1 MESQVYTKIM
11 NTKDEK
17 KTVKEKPV
25 LLLALPIDEVMTA
38 LLPARPQPKKERKL
52 MKKTAKPK

>member
-1 MESQVYTKIM
+1 MYTKIM

-17 KTVKEKPV
+17 KTIKEKPV

-38 LLPARPQPKKERKL
+38 LLLARPQPKKERKL
-52 MKKTAKPK
+52 KKKTAKPK